1 MMDIRKVLVA
11 NRGEIA
17 ARIIRACRDLGLQ
30 TAAVYSD
37 VDRGAL
43 HVRYADE
50 AYPIGPAPARESY
63 GNLERIM
70 DVAVRAGVDAL
81 HPGYGFLAEDPRLAQ
96 ACEDAGIRFVG
107 PRPETLALMGNK
119 IAARQKVATAGVPVA
134 PGTYEAL
141 DDTSLQQ
148 EAARLGYPLVVKA
161 AFGWGYWGLYF
172 ARDPDELR
180 QVLPR
185 ARREALSRFGDDSLL
200 LEKAI
205 PNARHVEVTLMADH
219 FGQVVH
225 LYDHESSIQVRMQK
239 VIEEAPSLALDEVVR
254 RELCHAALRVA
265 QIVGYRNVGTAEFLL
280 DGEGRFYF
288 LGMNC
293 RLQVEHP
300 VTEMVTGVDL
310 VEAQLR
316 IAAGEPLSIRQEE
329 VQVRGHAIEC
339 RILAQD
345 PSRDFAPSL
354 GTVHA
359 IHEPVGPGVRV
370 ESGIYRGAEVGPY
383 YDPLLAKVIVWGAT
397 RQEAVQRMQ
406 RALEEFR
413 ILGVA
418 TNIPFHQRVLASPE
432 FREGRFSV
440 LFGEEP
446 RFRHETREWEHM
458 RAAAVLA
465 ALLTHRERREA
476 NLIGRRPDA
485 RAWRVVSRWG
495 GMRR

>member
-1 MMDIRKVLVA
+1 MREIRKVLVA

-30 TAAVYSD
+30 TVAVYSD
-37 VDRGAL
+37 VDRSAL

-50 AYPIGPAPARESY
+50 AYPIGPAPPRESY
-63 GNLERIM
+63 GHLERIM
-70 DVAVRAGVDAL
+70 EVAVRANVDAL
-81 HPGYGFLAEDPRLAQ
+81 HPGYGFLAEDPWLAL

-107 PRPETLALMGNK
+107 PRPETIALMGNK

-134 PGTYEAL
+134 PGTDEAL
-141 DDTSLQQ
+141 DD
-148 EAARLGYPLVVKA
+148 AALLEEGTRLGFPLVVKA
-161 AFGWGYWGLYF
+161 AFGWGYRGLYF
-172 ARDPDELR
+172 ARDPGELGE
-180 QVLPR
+180 VLVR
-185 ARREALSRFGDDSLL
+185 ARREARSRFGNDSLL

-205 PNARHVEVTLMADH
+205 PNARHVEVTLMVDQA
-219 FGQVVH
+219 GRMVH
-225 LYDHESSIQVRMQK
+225 LYEHESSIQVRMQK
-239 VIEEAPSLALDEVVR
+239 VIEEAPSLALDEATR

-265 QIVGYRNVGTAEFLL
+265 QIVGYRNVGTVEFLL
-280 DGEGRFYF
+280 DQEGKFYF

-316 IAAGEPLSIRQEE
+316 IAAGEPLWLRQEE

-359 IHEPVGPGVRV
+359 VHEPVGPGVRV

-383 YDPLLAKVIVWGAT
+383 YDPLLAKVVVWGAN
-397 RQEAVQRMQ
+397 RQEAIQRMQ

-440 LFGEEP
+440 WFGEEP
-446 RFRHETREWEHM
+446 RFRHEARDLEAM

-465 ALLTHRERREA
+465 ALLTHRERQQA
-476 NLIGRRPDA
+476 SLIGQRREA
-485 RAWRVVSRWG
+485 RAWRVMGRWG
-495 GMRR
+495 GMRK

>member
-1 MMDIRKVLVA
+1 MREIRKVLVA

-30 TAAVYSD
+30 SVAVYSD

-50 AYPIGPAPARESY
+50 AYPIGPAPPRESY

-70 DVAVRAGVDAL
+70 EVAVRAGVDAL
-81 HPGYGFLAEDPRLAQ
+81 HPGYGFLAEDPRLAL

-107 PRPETLALMGNK
+107 PRPETIALMGNK

-134 PGTYEAL
+134 PGTDKAL
-141 DDTSLQQ
+141 DDAALL
-148 EAARLGYPLVVKA
+148 EEGARLGFPLVVKA
-161 AFGWGYWGLYF
+161 AFGWGYRGLHF
-172 ARDPDELR
+172 ARDPGELAE
-180 QVLPR
+180 VLVR
-185 ARREALSRFGDDSLL
+185 ARREARSRFGNDSLL

-219 FGQVVH
+219 AGQVVH

-239 VIEEAPSLALDEVVR
+239 VIEEAPSLALDEAAR
-254 RELCHAALRVA
+254 WELCHAALRVA
-265 QIVGYRNVGTAEFLL
+265 QIVGYRNVGTVEFLL
-280 DGEGRFYF
+280 DQEGKFYF

-316 IAAGEPLSIRQEE
+316 IAAGEPLPVRQEE
-329 VQVRGHAIEC
+329 IQVRGHAIEC

-359 IHEPVGPGVRV
+359 VHEPVGPGVRV

-397 RQEAVQRMQ
+397 RQEAIQRMQ

-413 ILGVA
+413 ILGVT
-418 TNIPFHQRVLASPE
+418 TNIPFHQRVLASSE
-432 FREGRFSV
+432 FRQGRFSV
-440 LFGEEP
+440 WFGEEP
-446 RFRHETREWEHM
+446 RFRHEAQDLEAM

-465 ALLTHRERREA
+465 ALLTHRERQQA
-476 NLIGRRPDA
+476 SLIGQRREA
-485 RAWRVVSRWG
+485 RAWRVMGRWG
-495 GMRR
+495 GMRK